1 MKLKTSGIGLL
12 LTVIVFGAASCATY
26 IPVQVT
32 KPAEINMTD
41 ARKIAVLDFDYPRQV
56 ATTDLL
62 EVIFLSLLGDSNE
75 NNNTPQARI
84 ADYTTQSLLEA
95 LKNTGYFELVDS
107 RGVVRALAGA
117 DKSSINA
124 VQVGQKAGV
133 KAIVVGKIG
142 EMVRREVLKTR
153 VEQIKDTNTGVMI
166 KVDVMYRVITDALAL
181 SYRVLDTSNGVILA
195 TKTFSDTRT
204 QEIVDNGKTEPLAFG
219 DQCKDMVNGWIP
231 QITRQLAPYTV
242 TEYRTLMNDKAKD
255 PDMKVADELVKKSS
269 YAKALAL
276 FLQVW
281 ESTGNPAAGVNA
293 AIMYDV
299 TGDMDQALSLL
310 QTVIDKSP
318 NPTAIEEMDRLKRA
332 KADAQRLAEQT
343 K

>member
-142 EMVRREVLKTR
+142 E
-153 VEQIKDTNTGVMI
+153 IKDTNTGVMI

>member
-1 MKLKTSGIGLL
+1 MKIWTSGLAFML
-12 LTVIVFGAASCATY
+12 AVIVFGSASCATY

-32 KPAEINMTD
+32 KPAEINMAD

-75 NNNTPQARI
+75 NSNTPQARI
-84 ADYTTQSLLEA
+84 AEYTTQSLLEA

-117 DKSSINA
+117 DKSGINA
-124 VQVGQKAGV
+124 VQVGEKAGV

-142 EMVRREVLKTR
+142 EMVRREVSKLR
-153 VEQIKDTNTGVMI
+153 VEQVQDATTGLKI
-166 KVDVMYRVITDALAL
+166 NVDVRYRVITDELTL
-181 SYRVLDTSNGVILA
+181 SYRVLDTKNGMILA
-195 TKTFSDTRT
+195 TKTFSDART
-204 QEIVDNGKTEPLAFG
+204 QEVLDDGKTEPLLLV
-219 DQCKDMVNGWIP
+219 DQCKALVNGWIP

-242 TEYRTLMNDKAKD
+242 TEYRTLMNDKAKN
-255 PDMKVADELVKKSS
+255 PNMKAADELVKKAS

-281 ESTGNPAAGVNA
+281 ETSENPAAGVNA

-310 QTVIDKSP
+310 QTVIDKTS